1 VSSKS
6 MVYMHTPLILNIS
19 TYIIPS
25 THMTSP
31 VPSSVPMS
39 SAPHNISRLR
49 PVAQSFGLGG
59 LLSLTRHSRVW
70 GEIYTLSIADHSS
83 FASRLAQETGVKEN
97 DNSNIYHV
105 LHVAVSSR

>member
-1 VSSKS
+1 
-6 MVYMHTPLILNIS
+6 MVYMHTLPILNIP

-25 THMTSP
+25 THLTSP
-31 VPSSVPMS
+31 VPLSIPMS
-39 SAPHNISRLR
+39 SAPHNIPRLR

-97 DNSNIYHV
+97 DNSNNQHV
-105 LHVAVSSR
+105 LHLHVAVSST